1 MLGGGGARG
10 EGMRGLLSSKTLK
23 LRGFL
28 GGLEGF
34 KMVQGGKGTRGW
46 GGVGGSENLSADG
59 IFAP

>member
-1 MLGGGGARG
+1 
-10 EGMRGLLSSKTLK
+10 MRGLLSSKTLK